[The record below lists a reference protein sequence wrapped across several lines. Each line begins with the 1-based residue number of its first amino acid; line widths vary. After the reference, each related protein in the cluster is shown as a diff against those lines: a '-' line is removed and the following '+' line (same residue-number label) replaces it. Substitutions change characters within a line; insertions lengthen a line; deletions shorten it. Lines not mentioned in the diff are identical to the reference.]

1 MGDFVS
7 LPRRDFDKMDQ
18 GDRMNWALAGWIR
31 VASRAL
37 AEGLAPGPRGWVSNY
52 PRDLIK
58 DLDHWIDAL
67 RELDGEDVSYA
78 DQS

>member
-7 LPRRDFDKMDQ
+7 LPRRDFDDLDQ
-18 GDRMNWALAGWIR
+18 GDRMNWALAGLIR

-37 AEGLAPGPRGWVSNY
+37 AEDLAPGPRGWVSNY
-52 PRDLIK
+52 PQDLIK
-58 DLDHWIDAL
+58 DLDHWIDNL
-67 RELDGEDVSYA
+67 RELDGEAQSDA